1 MGDLSNFVETLSVWA
16 LPVLLAVTLHEAAHG
31 YVAYRLGD
39 DTAARAGRLT
49 LNPLAHVDP
58 FGTVLLPLMLLVFNA
73 PFLFGYAKPVPVR
86 IARLRNPKRDMV
98 WVALAGPGANIALA
112 LASGFLLVLAQF
124 MPGFLSGWLFEVLR
138 ISMLFNCLIAVFNML
153 PIPPLDG
160 GRVLTG
166 LLPGPAAIKFARIE
180 PYGLLILIG
189 AIFVL
194 PMLGFSLFSHLV
206 VTPTLILYSLIRM
219 LFGL

>member
-1 MGDLSNFVETLSVWA
+1 M
-16 LPVLLAVTLHEAAHG
+16 
-31 YVAYRLGD
+31 
-39 DTAARAGRLT
+39 AGLT
-49 LNPLAHVDP
+49 LIAT
-58 FGTVLLPLMLLVFNA
+58 GA

-86 IARLRNPKRDMV
+86 VARLGNPKRDMI

-124 MPGFLSGWLFEVLR
+124 MPGFLSGWLSEVLK
-138 ISMLFNCLIAVFNML
+138 ISMIFNCLIAVFNML

-166 LLPGPAAIKFARIE
+166 LLPDPAAMKFAQIE